1 MDYKKLV
8 EAIEIE
14 AAKNYHEFFYSLVR
28 AVVEDIAAGK
38 YGKDVNISDFL
49 AEVEDSVAVR

>member
-8 EAIEIE
+8 EAIEVE
-14 AAKNYHEFFYSLVR
+14 AAKNYHEFFHSLVK

-49 AEVEDSVAVR
+49 AEVEDSVTVR